1 MKKITCFCGN
11 SFDIEFNEYINLLEN
26 PEISDQII
34 NNNFMVFTCPV
45 CNKKL
50 TPEFTTI
57 IHDNKLDITMIPEID
72 RDRLLANKLI
82 ITTLQVVVGFP
93 ELQEK
98 FLIRKYDF
106 DDRIIEI
113 IKLFLLE
120 KIDSNIET
128 NILFHNFVN
137 KELIFHIKGLKMDEI
152 GISKIPINIYNNI
165 QDNLETRLQDPDI
178 KELLK
183 FPYRSV
189 NTISTEVN

>member
-1 MKKITCFCGN
+1 MKKINCFCGN
-11 SFDIEFNEYINLLEN
+11 IFEIEFNDNINLLEN
-26 PEISDQII
+26 PEIADQII
-34 NNNFMVFTCPV
+34 NNNFMVYTCPV
-45 CNKKL
+45 CHKKL
-50 TPEFTTI
+50 TPEFKTTF
-57 IHDNKLDITMIPEID
+57 HDSKLNITMIPEID
-72 RDRLLANKLI
+72 RDRLLTNKLD
-82 ITTLQVVVGFP
+82 ITTPQVVVGFP

-98 FLIRKYDF
+98 LLIRKFDF

-120 KIDSNIET
+120 KIDSNLET
-128 NILFHNFVN
+128 TILFHNFVN
-137 KELIFHIKGLKMDEI
+137 KELIFQIKGLKINET

-165 QDNLETRLQDPDI
+165 QDNLENRIKDPDI